1 MTCAAIMVHV
11 QPEEAA
17 QHVLDCARSLAAA
30 FDATLIGLGCEM
42 IAPLATGGFA
52 AGVTVELID
61 VLQAEI
67 DRNNVKA
74 KTRFDAAAAGLAK
87 PAIWKCGTD
96 LPGPAMARA
105 SRAADLIVVGGPPRK
120 GHANTYRET
129 VAADLVVT
137 SGRPVLMV
145 PSAGR
150 PLLTKRVLL
159 AWKDTR
165 EARRAMSDAL
175 PFLKRAES
183 VLVLDACG
191 KDDRADAEIRTADV
205 VEALRRHGVT
215 ADAMIIEAP
224 HDDAVEI
231 QRQAG
236 LMGAD
241 LIVAGGYGHSRLG
254 EWIFGGVTQALLDQH
269 QFHVLFSH

>member
-1 MTCAAIMVHV
+1 MTYAAIMVHV
-11 QPEEAA
+11 QPEDAA
-17 QHVLDCARSLAAA
+17 QPVLDCARSLAAA

-42 IAPLATGGFA
+42 IAPLAAGGFA

-96 LPGPAMARA
+96 LPGPATARA
-105 SRAADLIVVGGPPRK
+105 SRAADLIVAGGPPRK
-120 GHANTYRET
+120 GHVNTFREAT
-129 VAADLVVT
+129 AADLVIT
-137 SGRPVLMV
+137 SGRPVLTV

-150 PLLTKRVLL
+150 PFSAKKVLL

-165 EARRAMSDAL
+165 EARRAMADAMPL
-175 PFLKRAES
+175 LERAEA
-183 VLVLDACG
+183 VLVLDACAR
-191 KDDRADAEIRTADV
+191 DDRADAEIRTADV
-205 VEALRRHGVT
+205 IAALRRHGV
-215 ADAMIIEAP
+215 AAEARIIAEP
-224 HDDAVEI
+224 HDDAQEI
-231 QRQAG
+231 QRQAVHF
-236 LMGAD
+236 GAD